1 MVQGRITV
9 KVLKGGLKLG
19 LPFVLVVA
27 LAGAYFYF
35 TGVSRIE
42 KGLADEVGTSVEGLE
57 STLTG
62 GVLEA
67 VMDIRLLASLASSRN
82 IEDPSGAS
90 SLELCRWFLSHKAG
104 FDRLCYLTGT
114 GARLFCLE
122 RQPGGAVRV
131 TGESDG
137 TGAVSD
143 CAADMAKLWPGN
155 IHIGT
160 GEQGDPVVKF
170 AVSLGNEDGEPVNIL
185 ILCCP
190 VERLLHRL
198 ADGQGDSG
206 RVRAMVLDGNGR
218 RLDAFAPGT
227 PLYRQAHA
235 TEWAAL
241 SRGDRGSFRSGS
253 GIYAYA
259 TVDPVHVVDRA
270 FMPGTGQGDE
280 RWRVVAWIPPAELGA
295 AKTRLAWNLML
306 FFLPLAAFLVAG
318 SLVLSLLSE
327 QNRLGRDRLLAQ
339 HVSRERFVP
348 SEFLAL
354 LGKEHLSDVDLSSS
368 VQREMTILFSDI
380 RSYTKLSEHLAPAQ
394 VFELLNDYFSSID
407 TAITARHGFIDKF
420 IGDAVMAL
428 FTGSAEDALRAAIAM
443 RGRIDKFNRKQRE
456 AGRPEILTGV
466 GLHRGEVTLGS
477 VGTMRRMQT
486 TAIGD
491 AVNLAA
497 RLESATKIFQV
508 AIILSDSLYDQLA
521 DPSQF
526 RLRHIDTVRVKGKD
540 RPVRIYESYD
550 ADGDGLAECKNATL
564 ERFERAMTLYA
575 QGDFDGALELFSLCA
590 EACPEDT
597 IPSIYIK
604 RCNTMKRVPPGD
616 GWTGIST
623 L

>member
-1 MVQGRITV
+1 MFRDRITV

-19 LPFVLVVA
+19 LPFVLAVA
-27 LAGAYFYF
+27 LVGAYFYLS
-35 TGVSRIE
+35 GVSRIE
-42 KGLADEVGTSVEGLE
+42 KGLAAEVGVGVEGLE

-62 GVLEA
+62 GILEA
-67 VMDIRLLASLASSRN
+67 VMDMRFLASLAASR
-82 IEDPSGAS
+82 DGAGPSGPS
-90 SLELCRWFLSHKAG
+90 NLELCRWFLSHKAG

-114 GARLFCLE
+114 GSRLFCLT

-131 TGESDG
+131 AGESDG

-160 GEQGDPVVKF
+160 GGQDGPDVKF
-170 AVSLGNEDGEPVNIL
+170 AISLGDENGEPVNIL
-185 ILCCP
+185 VLCCS
-190 VERLLHRL
+190 VERLLHRF
-198 ADGQGDSG
+198 AEREGCEG
-206 RVRAMVLDGNGR
+206 RVRTMVLDNNGR
-218 RLDAFAPGT
+218 RLDAPATGT
-227 PLYRQAHA
+227 PLYRQAHPQ
-235 TEWAAL
+235 EWAAL
-241 SRGDRGSFRSGS
+241 SRGERGSFRSGA

-259 TVDPVHVVDRA
+259 TVVPARVVDRA
-270 FMPGTGQGDE
+270 SQPGTGQGGE
-280 RWRVVAWIPPAELGA
+280 SWRVAAWIPNAELA
-295 AKTRLAWNLML
+295 SAKAKLAWNLTL
-306 FFLPLAAFLVAG
+306 FFLPLAGFLAAG
-318 SLVLSLLSE
+318 ALVLSLLSE

-348 SEFLAL
+348 SEFLNL

-508 AIILSDSLYDQLA
+508 AIILSDSLYDQLK

-526 RLRHIDTVRVKGKD
+526 RLRHIDTVRVKGKN

-564 ERFERAMTLYA
+564 EQFERAMTLYA

-597 IPSIYIK
+597 IPPIYIK